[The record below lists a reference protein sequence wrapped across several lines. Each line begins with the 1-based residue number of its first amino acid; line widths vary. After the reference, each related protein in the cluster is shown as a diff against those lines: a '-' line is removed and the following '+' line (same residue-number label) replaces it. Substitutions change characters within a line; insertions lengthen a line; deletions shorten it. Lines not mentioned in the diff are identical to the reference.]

1 MGGEEVRGTSEE
13 GFWTLETFLFIM
25 LFSIIIPIYNV
36 EKYLCDCLESLLNQ
50 GFCDW
55 ESVCVNDGSTDG
67 SLAVLEAFAER
78 DARIKVINQANTGT
92 AAARNTGMKAA
103 KGDYIFFL
111 DSDDW
116 LEKNAL
122 QAIADNLNGEDVLC
136 FSGRR
141 YFEATNEYHSADR
154 LPEKTYT
161 SGMAYYN
168 ENALLPR
175 DFAFVCVV
183 LRVYRR
189 AFIMENNL
197 FFDQD
202 VSYEDNLWV
211 PIMLCHT
218 QTAKVI
224 PDVLYVYR
232 VREGSKMQEVS
243 LARKKDMLKV
253 ANRLA
258 AFFIPMQGFDKTIVY
273 RAITHHFQVV
283 LVNAPKDERKELKRL
298 CDWKSYETVSR
309 TKLRHYMNYWKN
321 KLT

>member
-1 MGGEEVRGTSEE
+1 MR
-13 GFWTLETFLFIM
+13 
-25 LFSIIIPIYNV
+25 FSVIIPVYNV
-36 EKYLCDCLESLLNQ
+36 EKYLSECLESLLNQ

-55 ESVCVNDGSTDG
+55 EIVCVNDGSTDG
-67 SLAVLEAFAER
+67 SMAVLEAFAEQ
-78 DARIKVINQANTGT
+78 DARIKVINQANAGT
-92 AAARNTGMKAA
+92 AAARNTGMKVA

-122 QAIADNLNGEDVLC
+122 QIIADNLNGEDALC

-141 YFEATNEYHSADR
+141 YFEATNEYHPADR

-168 ENALLPR
+168 ENALLSR

-183 LRVYRR
+183 LRVYKTS
-189 AFIMENNL
+189 FLISNKL
-197 FFDQD
+197 FFDDD
-202 VSYEDNLWV
+202 VSFEDNLWV
-211 PIMLCHT
+211 PIVLYHAGSVKM
-218 QTAKVI
+218 I
-224 PDVLYVYR
+224 SDSLYVYR
-232 VREGSKMQEVS
+232 VREGSKMQEES

-258 AFFIPMQGFDKTIVY
+258 SFFIPKQGFDKPLVY

-283 LVNAPKDERKELKRL
+283 FVNASNEDRKELKRL
-298 CDWKSYETVSR
+298 CDWKLYKTVSR
-309 TKLRHYMNYWKN
+309 TKLRHRVNYWKN

>member
-1 MGGEEVRGTSEE
+1 
-13 GFWTLETFLFIM
+13 
-25 LFSIIIPIYNV
+25 
-36 EKYLCDCLESLLNQ
+36 
-50 GFCDW
+50 
-55 ESVCVNDGSTDG
+55 
-67 SLAVLEAFAER
+67 
-78 DARIKVINQANTGT
+78 
-92 AAARNTGMKAA
+92 
-103 KGDYIFFL
+103 
-111 DSDDW
+111 
-116 LEKNAL
+116 
-122 QAIADNLNGEDVLC
+122 
-136 FSGRR
+136 
-141 YFEATNEYHSADR
+141 
-154 LPEKTYT
+154 
-161 SGMAYYN
+161 
-168 ENALLPR
+168 
-175 DFAFVCVV
+175 
-183 LRVYRR
+183 
-189 AFIMENNL
+189 MENNL